1 MASTSVSI
9 HGMWSSRLMF
19 ILAATGSAVG
29 VGNIWMFPYM
39 VGVNGGSA
47 FVLAYL
53 ICIAVI
59 GVPVMMA
66 EVLVGREGRQSPINN
81 LISLAER
88 SRLSPHWRVLGWMGA
103 LTGILIL
110 SFYGVISG
118 WAMSYVVSTL
128 SGDMN
133 GVDASQVTGMF
144 ESFTGNVTQV
154 MVWQGAFMIATIFIV
169 ARGVGDGLEMAVKY
183 LMPALFILII
193 ALLAYAA
200 TTDHFAEGFRF
211 LFQFNAAELT
221 SESILAAMGMAF
233 FTLSLGMGTMIAYGA
248 YMPPDANILST
259 VGLIAALDTL
269 VALMM
274 GMVIFPLVFAN
285 GLEVSAGPALMFIT
299 LPLAFGHMDGGQ
311 LFGGIFFLLVTF
323 AALTSSISMIEP
335 AVAWV
340 VERFEFTRAVA
351 AIVVGGIAW
360 LIGLG
365 SAFSSNIWS
374 DLKILGDRSFFDS
387 VVFLTSNILLPLG
400 GLIFAIFAGWL
411 LNREIISGQ
420 LEMSGP
426 SLKVWSFL
434 IRYIAPMAIFVVF
447 VMALR

>member
-1 MASTSVSI
+1 MAGANVSI

-19 ILAATGSAVG
+19 VLAATGSAVG

-39 VGVNGGSA
+39 VGANGGSA

-53 ICIAVI
+53 VCISVI
-59 GVPVMMA
+59 GIPVMMA
-66 EVLVGREGRQSPINN
+66 EVLVGREGRQSPINS

-88 SRLSPHWRVLGWMGA
+88 SRLSSRWRFLGWMGA

-118 WAMSYVVSTL
+118 WAMAYVVSTV

-133 GVDASQVTGMF
+133 GVDASQVTEIF
-144 ESFTGNVTQV
+144 ESFTGDVTSV
-154 MVWQGAFMIATIFIV
+154 LIWQGIFMIMTIFIV
-169 ARGVGDGLEMAVKY
+169 ARGVGDGLEMAVKF
-183 LMPALFILII
+183 LMPALFVLIV
-193 ALLAYAA
+193 LLIAYAA
-200 TTDHFAEGFRF
+200 TTNHFGEGFRF
-211 LFQFNAAELT
+211 LFHFNFADLT

-248 YMPPDANILST
+248 YMPRDANILGT
-259 VGLIAALDTL
+259 VSLIAVLDTC

-274 GMVIFPLVFAN
+274 GMAIFPLVFAN
-285 GLEVSAGPALMFIT
+285 GLEVSAGPGLMFIT
-299 LPLAFGHMDGGQ
+299 LPLAFGQMDGGQ
-311 LFGGIFFLLVTF
+311 FFGGIFFVLVTF

-340 VERFEFTRAVA
+340 IEKFDYSRAA
-351 AIVVGGIAW
+351 AAMVVGGISW
-360 LIGLG
+360 SIGLG

-374 DLKILGDRSFFDS
+374 GVHVLGDRTFFDS
-387 VVFLTSNILLPLG
+387 VIFLTSNILLPVG
-400 GLIFAIFAGWL
+400 GLVFAIFAGWL
-411 LNREIISGQ
+411 LNREIVREQ
-420 LEMSGP
+420 LELSGP
-426 SLKVWSFL
+426 SLRIWSFL
-434 IRYIAPMAIFVVF
+434 IRYVAPCAIFVVF

>member
-1 MASTSVSI
+1 MASASESV

-19 ILAATGSAVG
+19 VLAATGSAVG

-39 VGVNGGSA
+39 VGANGGSA

-53 ICIAVI
+53 ICIALI

-66 EVLVGREGRQSPINN
+66 EVLVGREGRQSPINT

-88 SRLSPHWRVLGWMGA
+88 SSLSSNWRILGWTGA
-103 LTGILIL
+103 MTGLLIL

-118 WAMSYVVSTL
+118 WAMSYVVSTV

-133 GVDASQVTGMF
+133 GVDSSQVTGIF
-144 ESFTGNVTQV
+144 DDFTGDVTKV
-154 MVWQGAFMIATIFIV
+154 LAWQAGFMIFTIFIV

-183 LMPALFILII
+183 LMPALFLLII
-193 ALLAYAA
+193 ALIGFAA
-200 TTDHFAEGFRF
+200 TTDHFGEGFWF
-211 LFQFNAAELT
+211 LFDFNFADLS

-248 YMPPDANILST
+248 YMPRDANILST
-259 VGLIAALDTL
+259 VGLIAVLDTT

-274 GMVIFPLVFAN
+274 GLAIFPLVFAN
-285 GLEVSAGPALMFIT
+285 GLEVSAGPGLMFIT
-299 LPLAFGHMDGGQ
+299 LPLAFGQMDGGQ
-311 LFGGIFFLLVTF
+311 FFGGIFFLLVTF

-340 VERFEFTRAVA
+340 VEKFKSTRTTA
-351 AIVVGGIAW
+351 AMVVGGGAW
-360 LIGLG
+360 LVGLG

-374 DLKILGDRSFFDS
+374 EVQILGERTFFDS

-400 GLIFAIFAGWL
+400 GLVFAIFAGWL
-411 LNREIISGQ
+411 LDREIIRGQ

-434 IRYIAPMAIFVVF
+434 IRFIAPIAIFVVF

>member
-1 MASTSVSI
+1 
-9 HGMWSSRLMF
+9 MF
-19 ILAATGSAVG
+19 VLAATGSAVG

-39 VGVNGGSA
+39 VGANGGSA

-53 ICIAVI
+53 ICIALI

-66 EVLVGREGRQSPINN
+66 EVLVGREGRQSPINT

-88 SRLSPHWRVLGWMGA
+88 SSLSSNWRILGWTGA
-103 LTGILIL
+103 MTGLLIL

-118 WAMSYVVSTL
+118 WAMSYVVSTV

-133 GVDASQVTGMF
+133 GVDSSQVTGIF
-144 ESFTGNVTQV
+144 DDFTGDVTKV
-154 MVWQGAFMIATIFIV
+154 LAWQAGFMIFTIFIV

-183 LMPALFILII
+183 LMPALFLLII
-193 ALLAYAA
+193 ALIGFAA
-200 TTDHFAEGFRF
+200 TTDHFGEGFWF
-211 LFQFNAAELT
+211 LFDFNFADLS

-248 YMPPDANILST
+248 YMPRDANILST
-259 VGLIAALDTL
+259 VGLIAVLDTT

-274 GMVIFPLVFAN
+274 GLAIFPLVFAN
-285 GLEVSAGPALMFIT
+285 GLEVSAGPGLMFIT
-299 LPLAFGHMDGGQ
+299 LPLAFGQMDGGQ
-311 LFGGIFFLLVTF
+311 FFGGIFFLLVTF

-340 VERFEFTRAVA
+340 VEKFKSTRTTA
-351 AIVVGGIAW
+351 AMVVGGGAW
-360 LIGLG
+360 LVGLG

-374 DLKILGDRSFFDS
+374 EVQILGERTFFDS

-400 GLIFAIFAGWL
+400 GLVFAIFAGWL
-411 LNREIISGQ
+411 LDREIIRGQ

-434 IRYIAPMAIFVVF
+434 IRFIAPIAIFVVF

>member
-1 MASTSVSI
+1 MTSASESI

-39 VGVNGGSA
+39 VGANGGSA

-53 ICIAVI
+53 VCVAVI
-59 GVPVMMA
+59 GIPVMMA

-81 LISLAER
+81 LISLAGR
-88 SRLSPHWRVLGWMGA
+88 SGLSRQWRILGWMGA
-103 LTGILIL
+103 LTGLLIL

-118 WAMSYVVSTL
+118 WAMSYVVTTV

-144 ESFTGNVTQV
+144 DSFTGDVTKV
-154 MVWQGAFMIATIFIV
+154 LVWQGAFMILTTFIV

-183 LMPALFILII
+183 LMPALFILIV
-193 ALLAYAA
+193 ALIAYAA
-200 TTDHFAEGFRF
+200 TTNHFGEGFRF
-211 LFQFNAAELT
+211 LFNFNAADLT

-248 YMPPDANILST
+248 YMPRDANILST
-259 VGLIAALDTL
+259 VSLIAVLDTT

-274 GMVIFPLVFAN
+274 GMAIFPLVFAN
-285 GLEVSAGPALMFIT
+285 GLEVSAGPGLMFIT
-299 LPLAFGHMDGGQ
+299 LPLAFGQMDGGQ
-311 LFGGIFFLLVTF
+311 FFGGLFFLLVTF

-340 VERFEFTRAVA
+340 VEKFNFTRAVA
-351 AIVVGGIAW
+351 AIVVGGLAW

-374 DLKILGDRSFFDS
+374 GLHVLGDRSFFDS

-411 LNREIISGQ
+411 LDREIVRGQ

-426 SLKVWSFL
+426 SLGVWSFL
-434 IRYIAPMAIFVVF
+434 IRFIAPIAIFVVF

>member
-211 LFQFNAAELT
+211 LFQFNAADLT

-285 GLEVSAGPALMFIT
+285 GLEVSAGPGLMFIT

>member
-1 MASTSVSI
+1 MASTGVSI

-211 LFQFNAAELT
+211 LFQFNAADLT

-285 GLEVSAGPALMFIT
+285 GLEVSAGPGLMFIT

>member
-47 FVLAYL
+47 FVVAYL

-81 LISLAER
+81 LISLSER

-211 LFQFNAAELT
+211 LFQFNAADLT

>member
-1 MASTSVSI
+1 MPSSSVSM

-66 EVLVGREGRQSPINN
+66 EVLVGREGRQSPINS
-81 LISLAER
+81 LISLSER
-88 SRLSPHWRVLGWMGA
+88 SGLSPHWRVLGWMGA

-118 WAMSYVVSTL
+118 WAMAYVVTTV

-133 GVDASQVTGMF
+133 GVDASQVTAMF
-144 ESFTGNVTQV
+144 DSFTGDMTQV

-183 LMPALFILII
+183 LMPALFILIL

-200 TTDHFAEGFRF
+200 TTDHFGEGFRF
-211 LFQFNAAELT
+211 LFQFNAADLT
-221 SESILAAMGMAF
+221 AESILAAMGMAF

-248 YMPPDANILST
+248 YMPPDANILGT
-259 VGLIAALDTL
+259 VGLIAVLDTI

-285 GLEVSAGPALMFIT
+285 GLEVSAGPGLMFIT

-340 VERFEFTRAVA
+340 VEKFKLTRAVA
-351 AIVVGGIAW
+351 AIVIGGIAW

-365 SAFSSNIWS
+365 SVFSGNIWS
-374 DLKILGDRSFFDS
+374 DLQVLGDRTFFDS

-434 IRYIAPMAIFVVF
+434 IRYIAPIAIFVVF

>member
-1 MASTSVSI
+1 MASTGVSI

-81 LISLAER
+81 LISLSKR
-88 SRLSPHWRVLGWMGA
+88 SGLSPHWRVLGWMGA

-211 LFQFNAAELT
+211 LFQFNAADLT

-285 GLEVSAGPALMFIT
+285 GLEVSAGPGLMFIT